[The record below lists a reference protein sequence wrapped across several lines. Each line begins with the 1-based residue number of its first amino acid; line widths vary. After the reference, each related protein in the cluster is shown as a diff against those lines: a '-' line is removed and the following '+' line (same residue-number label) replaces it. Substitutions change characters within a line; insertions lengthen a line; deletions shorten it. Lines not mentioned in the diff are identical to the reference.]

1 MQIFRWRDVLSLK
14 AYAVPSITTSTHF
27 ASFHSTP
34 YSCEKWKNKWNS
46 AIRGGQ
52 LPSKSYAKYVMRQKR
67 ADAKKALKDLL
78 YRSGSSK
85 FSFESQETWKFGDR
99 NFHADQNYDS
109 ESCCNKCQAKSHQ
122 QPGKSRKKVK
132 RKSKRE
138 TFSEDF
144 DFDSETTFQ
153 ATFGNR
159 CYTWS
164 FRNWQESFSEHS
176 TSGFEWREHSNWTK
190 SNSKTRKWKSASDAE
205 SDDDCDYSCYV
216 GSQSERNVLGL
227 PSTGPLKLE
236 DVKNAF
242 RLSALKWHP
251 DKHQG
256 PSQAVAEEKF
266 KMCLDAYKSLCSAL
280 SPA

>member
-1 MQIFRWRDVLSLK
+1 MQISRWRNVLCRK
-14 AYAVPSITTSTHF
+14 TYAVPSITASTHL
-27 ASFHSTP
+27 APFHST
-34 YSCEKWKNKWNS
+34 SCSYEKWKNKWNT
-46 AIRGGQ
+46 ALRGGPQ
-52 LPSKSYAKYVMRQKR
+52 PSKSYVKYVIRQKR

-99 NFHADQNYDS
+99 NFYGDKDDDS
-109 ESCCNKCQAKSHQ
+109 ESCYNKRQATSHQ
-122 QPGKSRKKVK
+122 QSGKPKKKVK
-132 RKSKRE
+132 RKIRRE
-138 TFSEDF
+138 TFSEESDY
-144 DFDSETTFQ
+144 DSETTFQ

-164 FRNWQESFSEHS
+164 FRNWQGSSSEYS
-176 TSGFEWREHSNWTK
+176 TSGFEWREHTNWT
-190 SNSKTRKWKSASDAE
+190 NGRTRNWKRTSDAE
-205 SDDDCDYSCYV
+205 SDDNDDDLCYV
-216 GSQSERNVLGL
+216 GSLSERTVLGL

-236 DVKNAF
+236 NVKNAF

-266 KMCLDAYKSLCSAL
+266 KLCLNAYKSLCRAL

>member
-1 MQIFRWRDVLSLK
+1 MPDIVSCCETSL
-14 AYAVPSITTSTHF
+14 
-27 ASFHSTP
+27 
-34 YSCEKWKNKWNS
+34 
-46 AIRGGQ
+46 AIRGAQ
-52 LPSKSYAKYVMRQKR
+52 QPSKSYVKYVIRQKR

-78 YRSGSSK
+78 HRSGSSK
-85 FSFESQETWKFGDR
+85 FPFESQETWRFGDR
-99 NFHADQNYDS
+99 NFYGDQDCDS
-109 ESCCNKCQAKSHQ
+109 ESCHNKHQAKSRQ
-122 QPGKSRKKVK
+122 QSGKSKKKVK
-132 RKSKRE
+132 RKIKRAA
-138 TFSEDF
+138 FSEDF

-164 FRNWQESFSEHS
+164 FRNWARSSSEYS
-176 TSGFEWREHSNWTK
+176 TSGFEWREHSNWT
-190 SNSKTRKWKSASDAE
+190 NSRTRKWKSASDAE
-205 SDDDCDYSCYV
+205 SDDDCEDSCYV
-216 GSQSERNVLGL
+216 GSQLERTVLGL

-256 PSQAVAEEKF
+256 SSQAVAEEKF
-266 KMCLDAYKSLCSAL
+266 KMCLDAYKSLCRAL

>member
-132 RKSKRE
+132 REFFCVHSEISRHSCN
-138 TFSEDF
+138 FSELLEKAKERLSLKTLILILRQLSKLHLVTD
-144 DFDSETTFQ
+144 
-153 ATFGNR
+153 AT
-159 CYTWS
+159 
-164 FRNWQESFSEHS
+164 
-176 TSGFEWREHSNWTK
+176 
-190 SNSKTRKWKSASDAE
+190 
-205 SDDDCDYSCYV
+205 
-216 GSQSERNVLGL
+216 
-227 PSTGPLKLE
+227 PGPLETGRSRSVSIQPLALNGGNIQIGQSQTAKLGNGKAQ
-236 DVKNAF
+236 V
-242 RLSALKWHP
+242 
-251 DKHQG
+251 
-256 PSQAVAEEKF
+256 
-266 KMCLDAYKSLCSAL
+266 ML
-280 SPA
+280 SPMMTATIHAM